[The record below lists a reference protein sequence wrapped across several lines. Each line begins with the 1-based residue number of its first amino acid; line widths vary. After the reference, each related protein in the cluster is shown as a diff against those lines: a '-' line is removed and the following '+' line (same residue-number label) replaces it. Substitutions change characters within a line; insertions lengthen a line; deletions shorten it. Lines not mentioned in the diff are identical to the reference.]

1 VLKSHLS
8 KDKLLALKSKLL
20 LAKGSEMKTMSHVR
34 HFLGLVMAILQ
45 EVEPRIKLKAL
56 LSFACMLPGELSDEY
71 SRLVADSVEASSS
84 APQKAKSIGL
94 GGTLS
99 RLQSNHIAVPSS
111 EARRDQ
117 PAVPDVKRKV
127 EDAEYIPS
135 QSQST
140 YMTGPSEVKTE
151 GSGQI
156 RSYASKRAKLLLSA
170 SLSAPAAPVV
180 GSLVKA
186 ESGVRALCTEP
197 RSAQIAAPTQTKP
210 SFLSKLS
217 SLNNIALTGAVKAS
231 NLAGSR
237 TSRPGNFSCTVC
249 KEVATDP
256 CAARCGHVC
265 CQVCWTRWLKVNSS
279 CPLCRK
285 HADVNSVTRIIV
297 KE

>member
-1 VLKSHLS
+1 
-8 KDKLLALKSKLL
+8 
-20 LAKGSEMKTMSHVR
+20 MKTMSHVR

-45 EVEPRIKLKAL
+45 DVEPRIKLKAL

-71 SRLVADSVEASSS
+71 SRLVTDSVETSSS
-84 APQKAKSIGL
+84 AHQKAKSIGL
-94 GGTLS
+94 GSGLG
-99 RLQSNHIAVPSS
+99 RLQSKHSAAPSS

-117 PAVPDVKRKV
+117 PAAPDVKRKF
-127 EDAEYIPS
+127 EEAEYLPS
-135 QSQST
+135 QSQSS
-140 YMTGPSEVKTE
+140 YMTGPSEVKME
-151 GSGQI
+151 GSGPI

-197 RSAQIAAPTQTKP
+197 QSAKP

-249 KEVATDP
+249 KEVATEP